1 MPVCLKRKSGGI
13 GVGQVTVAHTGRARL
28 KWIALL
34 ATALAAAVI
43 NQPAAAQV
51 IDIGADGVVTRLDGP
66 AVIHSADLR
75 GIEAFGPSRPRFS
88 PSDRSPLQAAP
99 VLATI
104 AEAARANQLHPALL
118 EAVAWQE
125 SRLHQGAVSPK
136 GAVGVMQLM
145 PATAAS
151 LAVDAHDPQANIH
164 GGARQLRW
172 LLARYNGDL
181 VRTLAAYNAGTGAV
195 DRYDGVPP
203 YPETRAYVAAVLER
217 LASRAIMA
225 RP

>member
-1 MPVCLKRKSGGI
+1 MTAANI
-13 GVGQVTVAHTGRARL
+13 GRARP

-34 ATALAAAVI
+34 ATALAAGVI
-43 NQPAAAQV
+43 NAPAAAQV
-51 IDIGADGVVTRLDGP
+51 IDIDADGVVTRLDGP
-66 AVIHSADLR
+66 AVIRSADLR
-75 GIEAFGPSRPRFS
+75 GASRLRFS
-88 PSDRSPLQAAP
+88 SSDRSPAASGPFRTSPLQATT

-104 AEAARANQLHPALL
+104 ADAAQANQLHPALL

-181 VRTLAAYNAGTGAV
+181 VRTLAAYNSGTKAV
-195 DRYDGVPP
+195 DRYGGVPP

-217 LASRAIMA
+217 LSSRAIMA
-225 RP
+225 NP

>member
-1 MPVCLKRKSGGI
+1 MT
-13 GVGQVTVAHTGRARL
+13 GVHIGRARP

-51 IDIGADGVVTRLDGP
+51 IDIDANGVVTRLDGP
-66 AVIHSADLR
+66 AVIRSADLR
-75 GIEAFGPSRPRFS
+75 EASRLRVS
-88 PSDRSPLQAAP
+88 PSDRSPDASGPFSTSPLQAAS
-99 VLATI
+99 VLSTI
-104 AEAARANQLHPALL
+104 AEAAQANQLHPALL

-181 VRTLAAYNAGTGAV
+181 VRTLAAYNAGTKAV
-195 DRYDGVPP
+195 DRYGGVPP

-217 LASRAIMA
+217 LSSRAIMA
-225 RP
+225 NP